1 MALQEALALLK
12 EESSSPAGPAYQAKW
27 AEYFAKKSAE
37 AARMVMDA
45 LKDAATV
52 APELCRFAQTVSG
65 QEAAF
70 FGQCGRMT
78 LAHMSG
84 QAQLY
89 TLNFYREADRLE
101 EKWKSLGDRNR
112 PINEKVANTS
122 KQIKELFEETVV
134 KVVAEQ
140 RGLAEK
146 AANVKLDPTQPI
158 TTKMSVLG
166 ALAKMAVQTVM
177 QTLEPYKTGT
187 AAYAE
192 TLLQMHY

>member
-1 MALQEALALLK
+1 VALQEALALLK

-27 AEYFAKKSAE
+27 SEYFAKKSAE

-101 EKWKSLGDRNR
+101 AKRLKSWEEIERVNLPVRLDAALQDYQNTWTVNVDGLSDEDKNALREVWK
-112 PINEKVANTS
+112 T
-122 KQIKELFEETVV
+122 ELDV
-134 KVVAEQ
+134 
-140 RGLAEK
+140 
-146 AANVKLDPTQPI
+146 
-158 TTKMSVLG
+158 
-166 ALAKMAVQTVM
+166 LAKGIVEAKQDRVRDQIRMYLNDKM
-177 QTLEPYKTGT
+177 QELMTKINGSKGGGE
-187 AAYAE
+187 
-192 TLLQMHY
+192 

>member
-1 MALQEALALLK
+1 MAIYNARMEEIKAALREPEASDTSRAGERGAQQAQVLARYTGFMNDMIAYEGWRDVALQEALALLK

-27 AEYFAKKSAE
+27 SEYFAKKSAE

-52 APELCRFAQTVSG
+52 APELCSFAQTVSG

-101 EKWKSLGDRNR
+101 EEWKSLGDRNHSIR
-112 PINEKVANTS
+112 VYLS
-122 KQIKELFEETVV
+122 
-134 KVVAEQ
+134 
-140 RGLAEK
+140 
-146 AANVKLDPTQPI
+146 
-158 TTKMSVLG
+158 
-166 ALAKMAVQTVM
+166 
-177 QTLEPYKTGT
+177 
-187 AAYAE
+187 
-192 TLLQMHY
+192 